1 MNLECRDMLKLLPR
15 KTTVTLLLAVSNC
28 LLIPHMLGN
37 RFHRNLCRD
46 LSDTEVR
53 LTNVV
58 PRIFLLAFLRD
69 GYNFV
74 LFLGVRKLQWSV
86 LFVTYNGW

>member
-74 LFLGVRKLQWSV
+74 LFLGVRKLHWSV